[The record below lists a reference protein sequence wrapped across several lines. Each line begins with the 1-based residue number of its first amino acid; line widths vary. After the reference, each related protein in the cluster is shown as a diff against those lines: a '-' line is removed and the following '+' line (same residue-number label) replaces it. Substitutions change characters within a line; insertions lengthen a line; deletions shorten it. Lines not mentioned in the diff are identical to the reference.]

1 MDVLAKR
8 WPLRHYH
15 TNQVG
20 TVDSEIGR
28 LTNWCRKHE
37 PYYLREYVA
46 NLVSRI
52 GREFDLKLA
61 SYSST
66 KLLSKIARLSP
77 FG

>member
-1 MDVLAKR
+1 MGVLAKR
-8 WPLRHYH
+8 WPLRHFH
-15 TNQVG
+15 TTQVVK
-20 TVDSEIGR
+20 VDSEIGR
-28 LTNWCRKHE
+28 LTNWYRKHE
-37 PYYLREYVA
+37 LWYLREYVA

-66 KLLSKIARLSP
+66 KLLSKIVRLSP